1 MRMLE
6 IPCRK
11 STAMASWL
19 LTCKQCSQVFTHSQV
34 GQKLVDYLFPEKPKF
49 PPEGLER
56 ECPNCK
62 TKGVY
67 QRNELKYER

>member
-1 MRMLE
+1 MPMLKLPAE
-6 IPCRK
+6 E
-11 STAMASWL
+11 STVMASWL

-34 GQKLVDYLFPEKPKF
+34 SQRLVDYFFSEKPTF
-49 PPEGLER
+49 PQEGLER

-62 TKGVY
+62 TKAVY